1 MAHFIL
7 FITGKH
13 LHSFIPPLFFPSIV
27 LKQWS
32 YSYYPIPFCPVLSHF
47 NATYNC
53 IQSPAVADKKYSY
66 HSFVSPYFAP
76 ECKSCSKLQKRLYDI
91 RTSACSMSRS
101 SISSRKGIKSKTY
114 HNKEVAYPHSQELSL
129 DIVPQY
135 FHF

>member
-32 YSYYPIPFCPVLSHF
+32 YSYYPIPFYPVLSHF

-53 IQSPAVADKKYSY
+53 IQSPAVADEKY
-66 HSFVSPYFAP
+66 F
-76 ECKSCSKLQKRLYDI
+76 
-91 RTSACSMSRS
+91 
-101 SISSRKGIKSKTY
+101 Y
-114 HNKEVAYPHSQELSL
+114 HNFIFPFFLNNFTIPINDSINTTATNGIPASVTANIIYSIPFSRCSHPPVACDTIH
-129 DIVPQY
+129 I
-135 FHF
+135 

>member
-1 MAHFIL
+1 MLFLHIIIQLKLFIALTFNSYSLSSSSSAISHFPTSKMAHFIL

-76 ECKSCSKLQKRLYDI
+76 ECPVLQ
-91 RTSACSMSRS
+91 
-101 SISSRKGIKSKTY
+101 GI
-114 HNKEVAYPHSQELSL
+114 PGLL
-129 DIVPQY
+129 
-135 FHF
+135 